1 MLEEGLQEIKN
12 PSSIF
17 TNKENISGV
26 TTTITNEGSR
36 PLAVDIQALVNKTFY
51 SNPRRTTTGISINR
65 LPQLLA
71 VIEKHVGIKLSEFDC
86 YIATG
91 GGFEINDP
99 TSDLGVA
106 ISILSSLKNI
116 PPLANTSFIGELGL
130 SGQVRKSNNLR
141 TKIEEAVR
149 LGIKN
154 IVVPKLEEELN
165 NNFQNLI
172 NIKEIS
178 NIKEAVEY
186 SLSK

>member
-1 MLEEGLQEIKN
+1 MHQI
-12 PSSIF
+12 
-17 TNKENISGV
+17 
-26 TTTITNEGSR
+26 
-36 PLAVDIQALVNKTFY
+36 
-51 SNPRRTTTGISINR
+51 
-65 LPQLLA
+65 LA

-99 TSDLGVA
+99 SSDLGVA

-116 PPLANTSFIGELGL
+116 PPLASSSFIGELGL
-130 SGQVRKSNNLR
+130 SGQVRKANNLR

-178 NIKEAVEY
+178 NIKEAVDY
-186 SLSK
+186 SLSI

>member
-1 MLEEGLQEIKN
+1 MHQI
-12 PSSIF
+12 
-17 TNKENISGV
+17 
-26 TTTITNEGSR
+26 
-36 PLAVDIQALVNKTFY
+36 
-51 SNPRRTTTGISINR
+51 
-65 LPQLLA
+65 LA

-86 YIATG
+86 YVATG

-99 TSDLGVA
+99 SSDLGVA

-116 PPLANTSFIGELGL
+116 PPLTSCSFIGELGL

-154 IVVPKLEEELN
+154 IVVPKLEEKLN

-178 NIKEAVEY
+178 NIKEAVDY
-186 SLSK
+186 SLSV

>member
-1 MLEEGLQEIKN
+1 MCI
-12 PSSIF
+12 
-17 TNKENISGV
+17 
-26 TTTITNEGSR
+26 R
-36 PLAVDIQALVNKTFY
+36 D
-51 SNPRRTTTGISINR
+51 R
-65 LPQLLA
+65 
-71 VIEKHVGIKLSEFDC
+71 FDC

-99 TSDLGVA
+99 SSDLGVA

-116 PPLANTSFIGELGL
+116 PPLANSSFIGELGL

-154 IVVPKLEEELN
+154 IIVPKLEEELN
-165 NNFQNLI
+165 NNFQKFI

-178 NIKEAVEY
+178 NIKEAVDY
-186 SLSK
+186 SLSDLKKLEIHID

>member
-1 MLEEGLQEIKN
+1 LHQI
-12 PSSIF
+12 
-17 TNKENISGV
+17 
-26 TTTITNEGSR
+26 
-36 PLAVDIQALVNKTFY
+36 
-51 SNPRRTTTGISINR
+51 
-65 LPQLLA
+65 LA

-99 TSDLGVA
+99 SSDLGVA

-116 PPLANTSFIGELGL
+116 PPLANSSFIGELGL

-154 IVVPKLEEELN
+154 IVVPKIEEELN

-178 NIKEAVEY
+178 NIREAVDY

>member
-1 MLEEGLQEIKN
+1 LHQI
-12 PSSIF
+12 
-17 TNKENISGV
+17 
-26 TTTITNEGSR
+26 
-36 PLAVDIQALVNKTFY
+36 
-51 SNPRRTTTGISINR
+51 
-65 LPQLLA
+65 LA

-99 TSDLGVA
+99 SSDLGVA

-116 PPLANTSFIGELGL
+116 PPLANSSFIGELGL

-149 LGIKN
+149 LGINN
-154 IVVPKLEEELN
+154 IVVPKLDLELN
-165 NNFQNLI
+165 KNFQHLI

-178 NIKEAVEY
+178 NIKEAVAY
-186 SLSK
+186 SLLD

>member
-1 MLEEGLQEIKN
+1 MSNGEEDLSIETYEKALEEN
-12 PSSIF
+12 PKQPS
-17 TNKENISGV
+17 
-26 TTTITNEGSR
+26 
-36 PLAVDIQALVNKTFY
+36 
-51 SNPRRTTTGISINR
+51 
-65 LPQLLA
+65 
-71 VIEKHVGIKLSEFDC
+71 C
-86 YIATG
+86 
-91 GGFEINDP
+91 
-99 TSDLGVA
+99 
-106 ISILSSLKNI
+106 LKNI
-116 PPLANTSFIGELGL
+116 PPLANSSFIGELGL

-178 NIKEAVEY
+178 NIKEAFDY

>member
-1 MLEEGLQEIKN
+1 MHQI
-12 PSSIF
+12 
-17 TNKENISGV
+17 
-26 TTTITNEGSR
+26 
-36 PLAVDIQALVNKTFY
+36 
-51 SNPRRTTTGISINR
+51 
-65 LPQLLA
+65 LA

-99 TSDLGVA
+99 SSDLGVA

-116 PPLANTSFIGELGL
+116 PPLANSSFIGELGL

-154 IVVPKLEEELN
+154 IVVPKIEEELN

-178 NIKEAVEY
+178 NIKEAVDY

>member
-1 MLEEGLQEIKN
+1 MLEEGLREIKN

-65 LPQLLA
+65 LHQILA
-71 VIEKHVGIKLSEFDC
+71 VIEKHVGTKLSEFDC

-99 TSDLGVA
+99 SSDLGVA

-116 PPLANTSFIGELGL
+116 PPLNSCSFVGELGL

-141 TKIEEAVR
+141 TKI
-149 LGIKN
+149 
-154 IVVPKLEEELN
+154 
-165 NNFQNLI
+165 
-172 NIKEIS
+172 
-178 NIKEAVEY
+178 
-186 SLSK
+186 

>member
-1 MLEEGLQEIKN
+1 MHQI
-12 PSSIF
+12 
-17 TNKENISGV
+17 
-26 TTTITNEGSR
+26 
-36 PLAVDIQALVNKTFY
+36 LAVV
-51 SNPRRTTTGISINR
+51 
-65 LPQLLA
+65 
-71 VIEKHVGIKLSEFDC
+71 EKHVGIKLSEFEC
-86 YIATG
+86 YVATG

-99 TSDLGVA
+99 SSDLGVA

-116 PPLANTSFIGELGL
+116 PPLANSSFIGELGL

-178 NIKEAVEY
+178 NIKEAVDY
-186 SLSK
+186 SLSE

>member
-1 MLEEGLQEIKN
+1 MHQI
-12 PSSIF
+12 
-17 TNKENISGV
+17 
-26 TTTITNEGSR
+26 
-36 PLAVDIQALVNKTFY
+36 
-51 SNPRRTTTGISINR
+51 
-65 LPQLLA
+65 LA

-99 TSDLGVA
+99 SSDLGVA

-116 PPLANTSFIGELGL
+116 PPLANSSFIGELGL

-141 TKIEEAVR
+141 IKIEEAVR

-154 IVVPKLEEELN
+154 IVVPKLEEKLN

-178 NIKEAVEY
+178 NIKEAVDY
-186 SLSK
+186 SLSE